1 MTKKKTFTTADFRAE
16 LVKVMPGYDWTVHR
30 QFSAALDQMEATGT
44 RSSGMNRLSTLHVT
58 RTEYSGVKYWVK
70 SAGFGR
76 RAPWLHTNADVTIKS
91 ALRGLQR
98 HYETQAGLYRGH
110 AEALQIGRIE
120 PSETAS

>member
-1 MTKKKTFTTADFRAE
+1 MTKKPYTAADFRAE

-30 QFSAALDQMEATGT
+30 QPHYVPNMLEATGT

-58 RTEYSGVKYWVK
+58 RIDHSIVHYEVK

-76 RAPWLHTNADVTIKS
+76 RAPWLHKNRDTTLKS

-110 AEALQIGRIE
+110 AEALKIGRKE
-120 PSETAS
+120 PEA